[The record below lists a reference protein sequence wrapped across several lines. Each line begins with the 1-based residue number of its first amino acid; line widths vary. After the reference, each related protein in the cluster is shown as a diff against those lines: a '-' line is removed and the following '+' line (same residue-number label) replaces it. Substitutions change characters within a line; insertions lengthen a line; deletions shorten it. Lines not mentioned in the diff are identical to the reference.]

1 MTSTLF
7 YNKHYVCMYICVF
20 VDVPYTHTHIRHICD
35 VCTCMYTGNICCI
48 CLFFSLRYFFFN
60 YFIFFLC
67 FLISGGHVTSYYGA
81 EMQKYTSFQVHPDE
95 PVRQIAF
102 LSDGILCLTDT
113 SLRYQ
118 LRRGIPKKTHRSKN
132 MLSTHCMLNMGPDR
146 LLIGGHQDQL
156 IDFDL
161 ATFTETSTVSF

>member
-1 MTSTLF
+1 MLRLFILFSPLFLIIFIYCVSIYCFLFIVTLF
-7 YNKHYVCMYICVF
+7 LSRCQL
-20 VDVPYTHTHIRHICD
+20 T
-35 VCTCMYTGNICCI
+35 
-48 CLFFSLRYFFFN
+48 LA
-60 YFIFFLC
+60 
-67 FLISGGHVTSYYGA
+67 GGHVTSYYGP

-132 MLSTHCMLNMGPDR
+132 MLSTHCMLSTSPDR

-161 ATFTETSTVSF
+161 ATFTETSTVSCFCFSVRREMYVHVWPFSRFH